1 MKSFLSNVFSSCL
14 GAMFAMVLLFLL
26 VSGMI
31 AALAL
36 KDSSKPS
43 VKSQSILKI
52 NLQGPIPE
60 QTNNVEIGSFALGN
74 ETVLGLRDMVRTI
87 EKAADD
93 PKIRGIYLNVP
104 SVAIGFAGLKELRDA
119 LLAFKAKNKFIYSY
133 NAYLDHKIYY
143 LCSASD
149 QISMNPLGFVDLKG
163 LGYAIPHFKELSDK
177 VGISYNIYY
186 AGEFKSATEP
196 YRMNKMSESNRLQI
210 REFLNDL
217 YTEYIS
223 EVADSRK
230 IPEVTL
236 KDNFDRFLSYRP
248 ELALNYKLIDKL
260 STESEVLDD
269 LREALQ
275 LPESSDLQFITLQ
288 QYYLAEDVGNE
299 DYSTSNRIA
308 LLFAEGTIVEERG
321 SPGTIGRKHLTMLRE
336 IRKNKQIKALVL
348 RVNSPGG
355 SALLSD
361 EFLEELR
368 QIKAAGKPV
377 VVSMGDYAASGG
389 YYISCYADSIIT
401 NPYTL
406 TGSIGVFALIP
417 NFSKLSGDLVG
428 VDVDTVGT
436 GPVANKFN
444 LMLPWGEDERKVLE
458 ESIQEV
464 YSRFKGVVAAGREM
478 DSASVNKVAA
488 GRIWSGKQ
496 ALRNGLADATGSI
509 QRALDVAA
517 GLSSLE
523 KYRVSEFPARQDMLQ
538 KLMETLK
545 GETDLSESR
554 EKGARE
560 LLGKWYPVYAQ
571 LQVNKEQIMHPQMRL
586 PFTPM

>member
-1 MKSFLSNVFSSCL
+1 MKSFFFNVFSSCL
-14 GAMFAMVLLFLL
+14 GAMLAMILLLLL
-26 VSGMI
+26 VMGMI
-31 AALAL
+31 AGIAL
-36 KDSSKPS
+36 KDSAKPS
-43 VKSQSILKI
+43 VKSQSVLKI

-60 QTNNVEIGSFALGN
+60 QTNNVEIGSFAIGN

-87 EKAADD
+87 QKAAED
-93 PKIRGIYLNVP
+93 PRIRGIYLNTP
-104 SVAIGFAGLKELRDA
+104 SVGIGFAGLKELRDA
-119 LLAFKAKNKFIYSY
+119 LLAFKAKGKFIYSY

-149 QISMNPLGFVDLKG
+149 QIVMNPLGFVDLKG

-177 VGISYNIYY
+177 IGVSYNIYY

-210 REFLNDL
+210 REFLNDI
-217 YTEYIS
+217 YAEYIR
-223 EVADSRK
+223 EVADSRG
-230 IPEVTL
+230 IPEETL

-260 STESEVLDD
+260 SSESEVLDD
-269 LREALQ
+269 IRKALE
-275 LPESSDLQFITLQ
+275 LPESSDLQFITLP
-288 QYYLAEDVGNE
+288 QYYLSEDVGNE
-299 DYSTSNRIA
+299 DYSTSNRVA

-321 SPGTIGRKHLTMLRE
+321 APGSIGRKYLSMLRD

-368 QIKAAGKPV
+368 LIKAVGKPV

-389 YYISCYADSIIT
+389 YYISCYADSIIAS
-401 NPYTL
+401 PYTL

-458 ESIQEV
+458 ESIQQV
-464 YSRFKGVVAAGREM
+464 YLRFKGMVADGREM

-509 QRALDVAA
+509 QYALDVAA
-517 GLSSLE
+517 RLSSLE

-538 KLMETLK
+538 KLMETLQGDPDLAETRAK
-545 GETDLSESR
+545 GIR
-554 EKGARE
+554 EF
-560 LLGKWYPVYAQ
+560 LGKWYPVYAQ
-571 LQVNKEQIMHPQMRL
+571 LNAKKEQLMQPQMRL
-586 PFTPM
+586 PFSPL